1 MCVCVWCGV
10 SEGNSASA
18 RDGSGL
24 AADAELVASR
34 FSPPFFYMVSEMKA

>member
-34 FSPPFFYMVSEMKA
+34 FSPPFLLIWCPK

>member
-1 MCVCVWCGV
+1 MCVWCGV

-24 AADAELVASR
+24 AVYAELVA
-34 FSPPFFYMVSEMKA
+34 